1 MRWKQ
6 NITSKLKNISPA
18 VKISVSEVETYETVH
33 PFRKFNQVNKE
44 GYWKLPLGIDNLV
57 NSMEKARLE
66 KNWEVIGV
74 IQMKL
79 VEIGIVVKSGPNGY
93 EEWYPKLLEKE
104 IKAEK
109 DFNDWLVKQQKSN
122 R

>member
-6 NITSKLKNISPA
+6 KINSRLDNISPG

-33 PFRKFNQVNKE
+33 PFRKFNQINKE

-57 NSMEKARLE
+57 KSMEKARLE
-66 KNWEVIGV
+66 KKWEVVGT
-74 IQMKL
+74 IQRKL
-79 VEIGIVVKSGPNGY
+79 LEIGIIVKSAPNGY
-93 EEWYPKLLEKE
+93 DEWYPKLLEKE

-109 DFNDWLVKQQKSN
+109 DFDNWLSDVKNDK
-122 R
+122 

>member
-6 NITSKLKNISPA
+6 NITSKLQNISAA
-18 VKISVSEVETYETVH
+18 VKISVSEVETYETVY

-57 NSMEKARLE
+57 KSMEKARLE
-66 KNWEVIGV
+66 KKWEVIGT
-74 IQMKL
+74 IQIKL
-79 VEIGIVVKSGPNGY
+79 LEIGIVVKSGPNGY
-93 EEWYPKLLEKE
+93 KEWYPKLLEKE

-109 DFNDWLVKQQKSN
+109 DFDNWLSEVKNDK
-122 R
+122 

>member
-1 MRWKQ
+1 MRWEQKI
-6 NITSKLKNISPA
+6 NSRLDSISPG

-33 PFRKFNQVNKE
+33 PFRKFNQVNKK
-44 GYWKLPLGIDNLV
+44 GYWILPKGIDNLV
-57 NSMEKARLE
+57 KSMEKARLE

-74 IQMKL
+74 IQIKL
-79 VEIGIVVKSGPNGY
+79 LEIGIVVKSGPNGY

-109 DFNDWLVKQQKSN
+109 DFNDWLKRQKTI
-122 R
+122 

>member
-6 NITSKLKNISPA
+6 NITSKLKNISSA

-57 NSMEKARLE
+57 KSMEKARLE
-66 KNWEVIGV
+66 KKWEVIGT
-74 IQMKL
+74 IQIKL
-79 VEIGIVVKSGPNGY
+79 LEIGIVVKSGPNGY

-104 IKAEK
+104 IKADS
-109 DFNDWLVKQQKSN
+109 DFDNWLSEVKNGK
-122 R
+122 

>member
-6 NITSKLKNISPA
+6 KITSKLKNISSA
-18 VKISVSEVETYETVH
+18 VKISVSEVETYETVY

-57 NSMEKARLE
+57 KSMEKARLE
-66 KNWEVIGV
+66 KKWDVIGT
-74 IQMKL
+74 IQIKL
-79 VEIGIVVKSGPNGY
+79 LEIGIVVKSGPNGY
-93 EEWYPKLLEKE
+93 KEWYPKLLEKE

-109 DFNDWLVKQQKSN
+109 DFNNWLVKQKSN